1 MVISGL
7 QKLTLL
13 DFPGH
18 TACTVFTPGCNWR
31 CPFCHNAALVLRPK
45 SQPPMDMEAFFAFL
59 QKRRGLLDG
68 VAVTGGEPTLHEDLP
83 AFLRRIREAGFK
95 VKLDTNGTNP
105 GMLREILQVG
115 LADYVAMD
123 IKAGRPNYPAVTGTL
138 RPGLPAVEESAAMLM
153 GGSVPFEFRT
163 TVVRELH
170 SPEDFQD
177 IAAWLGG
184 DEPYFLQ
191 GFKDSGDNISTG
203 YTACSREE
211 MEDFRR
217 ILSPFIPRT
226 EIRGMDL

>member
-45 SQPPMDMEAFFAFL
+45 GQPELDMEAFFAFL

-68 VAVTGGEPTLHEDLP
+68 VAVTGGEPTLHADLP
-83 AFLRRIREAGFK
+83 DFLRRVRDAGFQ

-105 GMLREILQVG
+105 RMLRSILREG

-123 IKAGRPNYPAVTGTL
+123 IKAGRENYPAVTGTL
-138 RPGLPAVEESAAMLM
+138 RPGLPAVEESAALLM
-153 GGSVPFEFRT
+153 EGDLPFEFRT
-163 TVVRELH
+163 TVVKELH
-170 SPEDFQD
+170 SAEDFQD
-177 IAAWLGG
+177 IAVWLRGE
-184 DEPYFLQ
+184 EPYFLQ
-191 GFKDSGDNISTG
+191 GFKDSGDNISDG
-203 YTACSREE
+203 YSACSPQE
-211 MEDFRR
+211 MEAFRT
-217 ILSPFIPRT
+217 ILTPFIPRT